1 MANIKQFLID
11 NDLKQVELAR
21 FLGITEASVSK
32 MAKGT
37 TNPSNANLQKILDND
52 RGWDTAS
59 LFLKETRNDSYLRE
73 ENGSPLSL
81 HRHSENRKKM
91 QIIDIHRVPEEQNNL
106 FAVIRHTFPS
116 V

>member
-32 MAKGT
+32 MAKGM

-73 ENGSPLSL
+73 ENRRLKAEVDRLLTIIERLTAVTPSSL
-81 HRHSENRKKM
+81 QSGNGK
-91 QIIDIHRVPEEQNNL
+91 
-106 FAVIRHTFPS
+106 AS
-116 V
+116 Y